1 MNIELLEKNERQPLP
16 KNAIS
21 SLERSQKLLNQ
32 LKNIGENNGEQIT
45 SEINALNLRQHVPEM
60 AKSIA

>member
-1 MNIELLEKNERQPLP
+1 MLAERAINIELLEKNERQPLP

-45 SEINALNLRQHVPEM
+45 SEINALNLRQ
-60 AKSIA
+60 I